1 MAFCRYFGEEYG
13 MIKQSSEET
22 AKSMTQDLKQFI
34 KLYKETVCDYYKL
47 ALIEQMVPSHRIF
60 RDDNVTNAITAIV
73 FKADG
78 IYDTV
83 MQVYKA
89 ANSAKQIELSKA
101 LHSRRNIRPE
111 DLEIKDQ
118 YCLNKKTVDWYVER
132 LSMESGLENV
142 CISAILEFEP
152 YE

>member
-1 MAFCRYFGEEYG
+1 

-89 ANSAKQIELSKA
+89 ANSATQI
-101 LHSRRNIRPE
+101 
-111 DLEIKDQ
+111 
-118 YCLNKKTVDWYVER
+118 
-132 LSMESGLENV
+132 
-142 CISAILEFEP
+142 
-152 YE
+152 

>member
-1 MAFCRYFGEEYG
+1 